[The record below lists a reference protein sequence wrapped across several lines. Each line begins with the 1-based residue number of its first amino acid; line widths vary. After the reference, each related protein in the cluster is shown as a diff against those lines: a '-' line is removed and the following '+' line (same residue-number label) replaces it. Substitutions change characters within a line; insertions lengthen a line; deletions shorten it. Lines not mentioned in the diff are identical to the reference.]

1 MQMSQTCPSCGYQ
14 NPDTARFCTRCGASL
29 RDSGVQQTK
38 GYVPIQPQVQGYP
51 SPPPPT
57 TQPSPQPTA
66 YTQADINGFK
76 KLRDYAL
83 LGLVGIALSGASL
96 FFSGLRRLV
105 LTSPTLPQNQHP
117 PFMLNPFA
125 MGAIIG
131 AFIIAVA
138 GLVIA
143 ILAFIFLY
151 QGFVFISQVD
161 DSLKTPA
168 RLLLLLPIGL
178 FILIVGLGLIVGP
191 ITMTPSQ
198 SASTPYLG
206 LVISGALLIVVSL
219 VLSLVG
225 VIGGEIL
232 GLWRVGTRYGESL
245 IQIGGILLIIPLLN
259 IFAPILVYIGSSSA
273 LAKVNTKAS
282 NTYQSPSPSTP

>member
-1 MQMSQTCPSCGYQ
+1 MSLTCPSCGYQ
-14 NPDTARFCTRCGASL
+14 NPDTVCFCTRCGASL
-29 RDSGVQQTK
+29 RDSGVKQTT
-38 GYVPIQPQVQGYP
+38 GYVPIQPQVQGC
-51 SPPPPT
+51 
-57 TQPSPQPTA
+57 PSPQPTA
-66 YTQADINGFK
+66 YTRANINGLK

-117 PFMLNPFA
+117 PFTLNHFA

-143 ILAFIFLY
+143 ILAFISLY
-151 QGFVFISQVD
+151 QGFAFISQVD

-178 FILIVGLGLIVGP
+178 LILIVGLGLIVGS
-191 ITMTPSQ
+191 ITMTPPQ
-198 SASTPYLG
+198 STSTPYLG
-206 LVISGALLIVVSL
+206 PVISGALLIIVSL

-225 VIGGEIL
+225 VIGETL
-232 GLWRVGTRYGESL
+232 GLWRVGRRHK
-245 IQIGGILLIIPLLN
+245 IQ
-259 IFAPILVYIGSSSA
+259 SA
-273 LAKVNTKAS
+273 
-282 NTYQSPSPSTP
+282 TPR